1 MRHKIQIDLLK
12 LTGAQYENGWI
23 MIPAEANAVRFYRH
37 KDESLSAD
45 LTLFS
50 NPRKERGKYG
60 ETHIVKRVN
69 TQAESSARA
78 LGQQVDIPILGNI
91 FELEEYGSY

>member
-12 LTGAQYENGWI
+12 LTGAQEQNGWI
-23 MIPAEANAVRFYRH
+23 MIPAEQNAVRFYRH
-37 KDESLSAD
+37 QDNSLSAT
-45 LTLFS
+45 LTLYS
-50 NPRKERGKYG
+50 NERKERGKFG

-78 LGQQVDIPILGNI
+78 LGQQVDIPILGNV
-91 FELEEYGSY
+91 FELRDEML